1 MMHTMCDNAAKYLVC
16 RFVRFRKHSVNSDT
30 FVWALLYYRER
41 WDFQDFEKKMRIGII
56 ETFFVQK
63 SFVCHERMIL
73 VNFWVVLTI
82 FRQFLNLF

>member
-16 RFVRFRKHSVNSDT
+16 RFVCFRKHLVNSDT
-30 FVWALLYYRER
+30 FVWALLYYREGC
-41 WDFQDFEKKMRIGII
+41 DFQDFEKTLRIGNI

-73 VNFWVVLTI
+73 VDFWVVLTI
-82 FRQFLNLF
+82 FSQFLNLF